1 MKERLIHWISKS
13 QDKKIGKVLAS
24 YSPKST
30 CPDSCTL
37 KEGGCYAWGLFYLRK
52 LKRYFWWFKKK
63 NIIRSIKRCFID
75 ALNLLHRVAGDCVG
89 DQKGTLEECK
99 ILDSLGIINI
109 GYTHDWRSEE
119 SQILKGYFRASCQ
132 NEDEVLEDKKKRLGY
147 YIDCSRKYS

>member
-52 LKRYFWWFKKK
+52 LSRDISGGLRRKTLLEALKDVSK
-63 NIIRSIKRCFID
+63 D
-75 ALNLLHRVAGDCVG
+75 AKIARHRVAGDCVG

-99 ILDSLGIINI
+99 ILDHLSI
-109 GYTHDWRSEE
+109 RFFS
-119 SQILKGYFRASCQ
+119 ILQLK
-132 NEDEVLEDKKKRLGY
+132 
-147 YIDCSRKYS
+147 